1 MTPAQASALR
11 QRQSAAERRDQVILA
26 ALREFAEQGYQAAST
41 AAIARRA
48 GISQP
53 YIYALFP
60 NKQELFVA
68 VHDHVIERIRLAFSE
83 AARGATSPEDALHRM
98 GATYPALI
106 ADRFA
111 LLMQLQSYATAEPE
125 IRAHVAREFRAL
137 FDEVQRL
144 SGASPGEVV
153 VFFAAG
159 MFANITTALDLTDL
173 CEPMWEAKA
182 SAAGA
187 VDPEAAASPAG

>member
-1 MTPAQASALR
+1 MSPSQAPALR
-11 QRQSAAERRDQVILA
+11 QRQSAADRRDQVIHA

-68 VHDHVIERIRLAFSE
+68 VHDHVVGRIRLAFGE
-83 AARGATSPEDALHRM
+83 AVKGATSPEDALHRM
-98 GATYPALI
+98 GAVYPGLI

-111 LLMQLQSYATAEPE
+111 LLAQLQSYATAEPE
-125 IRAHVAREFRAL
+125 IRAHVAREYRAL
-137 FDEVQRL
+137 FDDVQRL
-144 SGASPGEVV
+144 SGAAHVEVAM
-153 VFFAAG
+153 FFAAG
-159 MFANITTALDLTDL
+159 MFANVTTALDLPDL
-173 CEPMWEAKA
+173 CGPLFEKHDGE
-182 SAAGA
+182 G
-187 VDPEAAASPAG
+187 